1 MCIRDSARIE
11 EWLGTDAVCPREGG
25 GYVVTASVGDG
36 EELVRRLISLGS
48 DVRVLEPA
56 SLGLRVRDEALRIA
70 GLYADV
76 E

>member
-1 MCIRDSARIE
+1 MLFRA
-11 EWLGTDAVCPREGG
+11 
-25 GYVVTASVGDG
+25 VGDG

-48 DVRVLEPA
+48 DVRVLEPT

-70 GLYADV
+70 GLYADG